1 MSLTDDQ
8 ITRRQLT
15 GLAARVFPGLSV
27 GIAPIGVVALMGSEA
42 EAMARAVPS
51 RVAEFS
57 GGRTAARI
65 AIGRE
70 VAIPMGPDRAP
81 IWPEGLHGSI
91 THAGGWALAVTGQ
104 GMIGAD
110 LELDED
116 LPDEIRETVLLPEER
131 GADGRQARLIFSAKE
146 CVYKAQYPVTRQ
158 LFGFETFAVT
168 LGDGTFRAV
177 WQRDVEPFSAGQ
189 SVEGRF
195 AIGGGF
201 ILTGTG

>member
-1 MSLTDDQ
+1 MSPSDDQ

-27 GIAPIGVVALMGSEA
+27 GIAPIGPIALIGPEA
-42 EAMARAVPS
+42 EAMARAVPA

-57 GGRTAARI
+57 AGRMAARI
-65 AIGRE
+65 ALGRD
-70 VAIPMGPDRAP
+70 VAVPMGPDRAP
-81 IWPEGLHGSI
+81 VWPEGVRGSI
-91 THAGGWALAVTGQ
+91 THAGGWALAVVGQ

-116 LPDEIRETVLLPEER
+116 LPEAVRETVLLPGER

-158 LFGFETFAVT
+158 LFGFETFEVT
-168 LGDGTFRAV
+168 LGDRTFRAV
-177 WQRDVEPFSAGQ
+177 WQRDTGPFRAGQ
-189 SVEGRF
+189 AIDGRF
-195 AIGGGF
+195 TMGGGF
-201 ILTGTG
+201 LLTGTG

>member
-15 GLAARVFPGLSV
+15 GLAARVFPGLSF
-27 GIAPIGVVALMGSEA
+27 GIAPISPVSMMAAEVEAIAL
-42 EAMARAVPS
+42 AVPA

-57 GGRTAARI
+57 AGRAAARI
-65 AIGRE
+65 AMGRE
-70 VAIPMGPDRAP
+70 LPIPMGPDRAP
-81 IWPEGLHGSI
+81 IWPEGIRGSI

-110 LELDED
+110 LELEED
-116 LPDEIRETVLLPEER
+116 LPDDVRDTVLLPEER
-131 GADGRQARLIFSAKE
+131 GADARQARLIFSAKE
-146 CVYKAQYPVTRQ
+146 CVYKAQYPVTRE

-177 WQRDVEPFSAGQ
+177 WQRDVGPFRAGQ
-189 SVEGRF
+189 AINGRF
-195 AIGGGF
+195 ATGGGF
-201 ILTGTG
+201 LLTGTG